1 MSIFRPVLPFQI
13 VVVACLSVF
22 QFLHSL
28 GSFLMIDGQAQRDLV
43 NMMEALVRRFGA
55 RARLSTQVGLL
66 MSQGAMPGPDSF
78 KEWWEARTDS
88 AQLSAPSGP
97 KSRGGTRGRAP
108 SRGAK
113 SSGPVS
119 VQDENRFNGFS
130 VGRFQDRPCVLF
142 LQSRSSSSRAG
153 GESSATR
160 PGPQSSATSAA
171 DSIFASL
178 VSVFTEPFRSWCS
191 VLTPLCFPCIF
202 QAGSMGA
209 PRFRRDSSER
219 GEPRAEPQDGGGDGP
234 SKADGAGAPAPE
246 EVIDVTEDEPL
257 SGRTEPK
264 AGTGS
269 GPSTAREVPAA
280 RHFQPIINDVTEFEE
295 GFVNWPRSGYK
306 LSPAEITRWETRID
320 QVFFLSQVHGIPCSV
335 SQSSNSASLAVFR

>member
-1 MSIFRPVLPFQI
+1 MSIFRPVLLFQI

-43 NMMEALVRRFGA
+43 NMMEALVKRFGA

-78 KEWWEARTDS
+78 TEWWEARTGS

-97 KSRGGTRGRAP
+97 RSRGGTRGRAP

-142 LQSRSSSSRAG
+142 AVEKLVQQGRRGELRHAPRTTVLRHERSGLNLCIAGQCFHRALQ
-153 GESSATR
+153 
-160 PGPQSSATSAA
+160 
-171 DSIFASL
+171 
-178 VSVFTEPFRSWCS
+178 VMVFSPH
-191 VLTPLCFPCIF
+191 VAVFPVF

-209 PRFRRDSSER
+209 PRSRRDSSER
-219 GEPRAEPQDGGGDGP
+219 GEPRAGPRDGSGDAAAG
-234 SKADGAGAPAPE
+234 AGGAGAPAPE
-246 EVIDVTEDEPL
+246 EVIDVTEDDPP
-257 SGRTEPK
+257 SGRTEHK
-264 AGTGS
+264 AGAGS
-269 GPSTAREVPAA
+269 EPAA
-280 RHFQPIINDVTEFEE
+280 AGGIPESAHFEPIINYVADLEG
-295 GFVNWPRSGYK
+295 GFVNWPRSGHK
-306 LSPAEITRWETRID
+306 LTPSEITRWETRID
-320 QVFFLSQVHGIPCSV
+320 QVLFFPSPLCSFCPV
-335 SQSSNSASLAVFR
+335 SQSFNSVSLAVFR